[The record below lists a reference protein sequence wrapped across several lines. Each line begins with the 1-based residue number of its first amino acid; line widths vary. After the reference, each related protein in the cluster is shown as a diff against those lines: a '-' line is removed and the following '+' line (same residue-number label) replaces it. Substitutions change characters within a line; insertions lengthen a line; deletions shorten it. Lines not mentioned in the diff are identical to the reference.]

1 MAMTHCLLLFSDVH
15 ADIEALDALLSIAG
29 SSDFAA
35 RYGQVSKAI
44 NLGDT
49 MQRGYHPREVV
60 RRLKE
65 VNNLI
70 SVLGNHDESFLY
82 KLSLLGNDRLSIR
95 VHDSYFETDEY
106 QGFFQGMGKT
116 YVDGDHKLFAVH
128 GGPIDPAAIPANE
141 RTIDDEWIYSRT
153 WQRIS
158 VIGESFIDYAGYN
171 YLPSQAF
178 DSVKPVFGSDG
189 FVIACGHNHKE
200 AAYVENKGNIDDVLH
215 RMDSEEIS
223 LNGYKIRE
231 KRLPISDDSNYLIR
245 LGIAGPEG
253 FLQYGWDT
261 CYFGVLA
268 EKDGAKTFYL
278 LSFEMGR
285 KKEEEIRHPQTQYYE
300 C

>member
-1 MAMTHCLLLFSDVH
+1 MNYCLLLFSDVH

-35 RYGQVSKAI
+35 HYGPISKTI

-49 MQRGYHPREVV
+49 LQRGYHPCEVV
-60 RRLKE
+60 RRLKD
-65 VNNLI
+65 VKNLV

-82 KLSLLGNDRLSIR
+82 HLSLLGNDRHSIR
-95 VHDSYFETDEY
+95 VHDSYFATDEY
-106 QGFFQGMGKT
+106 QGFFQGIGRT
-116 YVDGDHKLFAVH
+116 HVDMENKLYAVH
-128 GGPIDPAAIPANE
+128 GGPIDPAAIPAKE
-141 RTIDDEWIYSRT
+141 KTIDDEWIYSQT

-178 DSVKPVFGSDG
+178 DAVKSALGSDG

-200 AAYVENKGNIDDVLH
+200 AAFVQKNGEVEDVLNKL
-215 RMDSEEIS
+215 DSEEIS
-223 LNGYKIRE
+223 LNGHKIKE
-231 KRLPISDDSNYLIR
+231 KRLPINDDTNYLVR

-285 KKEEEIRHPQTQYYE
+285 KKEEEIRRPQTQYYE

>member
-1 MAMTHCLLLFSDVH
+1 MNGCLLLFSDVH
-15 ADIEALDALLSIAG
+15 ADIEALDTLLTMAG
-29 SSDFAA
+29 SSDFVA
-35 RYGQVSKAI
+35 RYGPITKAI

-49 MQRGYHPREVV
+49 MQRGYHPREVI

-65 VNNLI
+65 VNDLV

-82 KLSLLGNDRLSIR
+82 KLSLLGNDRISIR
-95 VHDSYFETDEY
+95 IHDGYFATDEY

-116 YVDGDHKLFAVH
+116 YIDGENRLYAVH

-141 RTIDDEWIYSRT
+141 RTIDDEWIYSQT

-171 YLPSQAF
+171 YLPYQAF
-178 DSVKPVFGSDG
+178 DAVKPAFGSDG
-189 FVIACGHNHKE
+189 FIIVCGHNHKE
-200 AAYVENKGNIDDVLH
+200 AAFVQKNGNVEDVLH
-215 RMDSEEIS
+215 LLDKEEIS
-223 LNGYKIRE
+223 LNSHKIRE
-231 KRLPISDDSNYLIR
+231 KRLPISDDSNYLVR

-268 EKDGAKTFYL
+268 EKEGAKTFYL

-285 KKEEEIRHPQTQYYE
+285 KKEEEIKHPDSQYYE